1 MPLEYSDELL
11 SAYLDG
17 ELSPAERAQVESQLA
32 ADPEARQLLDE
43 LRVLSS
49 EVRSLPRYAAGSEFS
64 QRVVQAALAAGAV
77 LPAEGKQR
85 GQITPGSVARAS
97 SAAASAA
104 PGAGRKGRRI
114 AAVLTGVAAVA
125 AAVAITVWA
134 FNRPVTAPDGGT
146 VVKNPGVPIPVVD
159 PLAMEKALAVLR
171 QALPREGEGLVLRIR
186 LGKVQSTSAALD
198 AALAAAGLGTRPAS
212 DESTGAFSI
221 ANAYRT
227 RLTEKIGG
235 KPEETLAAADAVFV
249 TAPLD
254 KLEQAIAALAK
265 QPQLH
270 AATGAFEISPLMSG
284 RVVLEADGA
293 GESPSTGPPPPKHF
307 AQRLAADQF
316 RLEKT
321 VGPLTE
327 IVAPTG
333 ALDPTKPIC
342 VLILIE
348 P

>member
-49 EVRSLPRYAAGSEFS
+49 EVRSLPRYTAGSEFS
-64 QRVVQAALAAGAV
+64 QRVVLAALAA
-77 LPAEGKQR
+77 EGTQR
-85 GQITPGSVARAS
+85 GQFTPGSVARAS
-97 SAAASAA
+97 SAVASAV
-104 PGAGRKGRRI
+104 PVSGRRGRRI
-114 AAVLTGVAAVA
+114 LAVLAGVAATA
-125 AAVAITVWA
+125 AALAIMIWA
-134 FNRPVTAPDGGT
+134 FNRPITAPDGGT
-146 VVKNPGVPIPVVD
+146 VVKGSGVPIPVVD

-198 AALAAAGLGTRPAS
+198 AAFAAAGLGARPAS

-221 ANAYRT
+221 ATAYRNK
-227 RLTEKIGG
+227 LTEKIGG

-249 TAPLD
+249 TAPLE

-265 QPQLH
+265 QPQLS

-284 RVVLEADGA
+284 RVVLE
-293 GESPSTGPPPPKHF
+293 SPIEGDARPVGPPPPKHF

-316 RLEKT
+316 RLEKAAA
-321 VGPLTE
+321 PLTE
-327 IVAPTG
+327 IAPPAA